1 MDGCEQLFLISTY
14 PCLENGC
21 SLLVT
26 TASSV
31 VIFLKESNLCSFFT
45 EDEESES
52 ENGDAFFKDKLTN
65 RGLASS
71 RGQTPGASPDPAAGA
86 DDPLKWIEENIPEG
100 AGDAPLPVLDSDEEI
115 ETTKFEIS
123 KMQ

>member
-1 MDGCEQLFLISTY
+1 MDGCAQLFPNLSY
-14 PCLENGC
+14 PWLENGC
-21 SLLVT
+21 SLLFIV
-26 TASSV
+26 AGSAV
-31 VIFLKESNLCSFFT
+31 VILVECHLCSFFT